1 MMDEEAQQTRL
12 DINKTGAKIVGISK
26 IAGRPGQTCMN
37 FRTPSHHIPYLN
49 YLEFTP
55 KKNNKILKYEM
66 IENKTPTTTSKTNR
80 SIYIYI
86 YIGICI

>member
-1 MMDEEAQQTRL
+1 MVDEEAQQTRL

-49 YLEFTP
+49 YLEFT
-55 KKNNKILKYEM
+55 KKNNKRLKYEM
-66 IENKTPTTTSKTNR
+66 IENKTPKTTSDLIR
-80 SIYIYI
+80 WISEL
-86 YIGICI
+86 GQQMS